1 LFAPAADAVPRA
13 NAVGSAALRILV
25 GFMWLYNVSWKNAPD
40 FGEDAGSGLFRFTSY
55 AVSHPVLPP
64 YSWVVEHLVL
74 PAFTAFGW
82 VVLVLETALAVLL
95 LTGAWVRLAAALGV
109 AQSLAI
115 GLSVAFAPNEWPWSY
130 LLMIGVHGLL
140 LVSSA
145 GRVLAVDAVRAGVAQ
160 ARTLGQVWGGL
171 TALIGAVCVVLSLG
185 DPLDARGPGVRWGG
199 PARLGWAASGLAALA
214 AVALYA
220 QLGFTDPLLG
230 GAPTSAA
237 YFACG
242 TFETATRFTLDINAV
257 PVLKQLTS
265 LPVIVDPSH
274 STGQADLVAP
284 IARAGIAAGADGL
297 LIEVH
302 PNPEEAL
309 SDGAQSLDPAQFGSL
324 MEDVRRIAA
333 AVGRSAA

>member
-1 LFAPAADAVPRA
+1 VPETATGRASRTRAATRWLFAPAADPVPRG

-25 GFMWLYNVSWKNAPD
+25 GLMWLYNVSWKNAPD
-40 FGEDAGSGLFRFTSY
+40 FGEDTGSGLFRFTSY
-55 AVSHPVLPP
+55 AVSHPVFPP

-140 LVSSA
+140 LFSSA
-145 GRVLAVDAVRAGVAQ
+145 GRVLAVDAVRAGVTP

-171 TALIGAVCVVLSLG
+171 TALVGAVCVVLSLG
-185 DPLDARGPGVRWGG
+185 DPLDARGPGVRWGEMEIG
-199 PARLGWAASGLAALA
+199 LGEYNLVGGLVLLVAGILLVVAARGRAARPGWAASGLAALA
-214 AVALYA
+214 ALSLYI

-230 GAPTSAA
+230 GTPTSAA
-237 YFACG
+237 YFICVAVVG
-242 TFETATRFTLDINAV
+242 AVLARTAG
-257 PVLKQLTS
+257 PK
-265 LPVIVDPSH
+265 
-274 STGQADLVAP
+274 
-284 IARAGIAAGADGL
+284 RA
-297 LIEVH
+297 
-302 PNPEEAL
+302 
-309 SDGAQSLDPAQFGSL
+309 
-324 MEDVRRIAA
+324 
-333 AVGRSAA
+333 